1 MNISDV
7 FWLIPQNSDRQP
19 EVLLN
24 QNTSSNCCP
33 SSPSITLTTNDNEI
47 ILNSATN
54 ASYFGISSINAS
66 SYDGPTT
73 IASATEIS
81 NSLPNTIFTNSQL
94 NAGNFI
100 FRAFNNI
107 DGCFT
112 DYTITVDGNTDCK
125 ISKNHLRG
133 CWETQISSV
142 LASNGKFDIEVIVTY
157 VGTNSCK
164 GLSHFSI
171 EADNNSF
178 SNVAWSVVS
187 GNPSGTLSN
196 SLGNND
202 PFDGFKLDNINGI
215 GDGVAGSFKMTYTL
229 DYLQDQQFLAKAGN
243 DYSQIASFSTAD
255 FQQVMNCQN
264 PPCEVADN
272 TTTTTTITENETK
285 TLSGTPAGGT
295 FSIVSGGGSINGST
309 YTPDDINTNTNV
321 VIRYSVA
328 ANGTC
333 SATSDDITFTVTPV
347 CDVVADNT
355 TTTASITETETKTLS
370 GSPAGGTFSIV
381 SGGGSINGNTYT
393 PADVNSDTSVTIRY
407 TIAADGDCAAT
418 TDDVTF
424 SVKVLQSVTVS
435 NTDVTCY
442 GLNDGSITFN
452 FEDATTRTH
461 IEFSLDGGS
470 NFFTKVPDDSG
481 SGTYS
486 NLSPGTY
493 DVWVRWGN
501 GEYKRDLGANVTISQ
516 PAEIVVNNTTST
528 ASITEGQTKTLTG
541 TPAGGTWSI
550 VSSGGSINGNTYS
563 PADINTNTTVKLR
576 YTVAGSGSC
585 SDISDDVT
593 FTVTP
598 ICVTANN
605 TISTAAINEG
615 EAKTLTGTPAGGT
628 WSIVSGGGS
637 INGNTYSPADIN
649 INTTV
654 VIRYAI
660 AADGDCAATTD
671 DVTFTVTPVC
681 DVVADNTTS
690 TATINEGEA
699 KTLTGSPAGGT
710 WSIVSGGGS
719 INGNTYSPADI
730 NTNTTVVIRYTI
742 AADGDCAATTDDVT
756 FTVTPVCDV
765 VANNTTSTATINEG
779 QTKTLS
785 GSPAGGTWSIISGGG
800 SINGNTYYPADI
812 NTNTTVVI
820 RYTIAA
826 DGDCAATTD
835 DVTFTVTPVCDVV
848 ADNTTSTA
856 SITEGQTKTL
866 TGNPTGGTFTVVSG
880 GGTINGNIYTPADV
894 STDTTVVIRYT
905 IAADGDCAASSDDVT
920 FTVTEGGCNQ
930 SPTDAALG
938 FNVFTLEGL
947 QLSTNETEGSVAT
960 GGDLTISGNYQIT
973 TNDPGSFQVNNVT
986 VGLVVGGKVNY
997 QSGNSLQINQNTYV
1011 KIGESNGSVVW
1022 YKDQN
1027 NAFSP
1032 IRVTKNSSYNS
1043 SPRISLQANAN
1054 QLNVSSTNL
1063 SQYANN
1069 AQLTNPNGQPIS
1081 NTNLPNQVKINLQA
1095 GVNYL
1100 NVTGSDL
1107 NNVSVFTYNNKPS
1120 ATNILVINV
1129 DAAGSFD
1136 WSVWNQAGVGQQ
1148 DAPYIIYNFYNTT
1161 TLNVVGNSTVVGSLF
1176 APFADINKTV
1186 NQSNIEG
1193 QVIGKSFNHAGG
1205 EVHSANFVPTISGC
1219 TTSTGVAPTAEF
1231 NVNLNNQCFDGN
1243 SFEFTNTSNT
1253 GNTSQPN
1260 DPITYAWDFGDGTT
1274 STLMSPTK
1282 TYANS
1287 GTYTVTMTATNSVG
1301 SDTTTTQVTVK
1312 QDLDITLTIN
1322 STSNGDGSVTKTFTV
1337 DNPAVFQT
1345 YDWSLV
1351 ESDGTLVANLGTN
1364 VTTVNATITDAGL
1377 YYVEIVA
1384 EDQNGCTKTH
1394 RFPVTV
1400 TSGEVT
1406 GGNSGGVESESL
1418 GDAISK
1424 IYVGR
1429 KKNSVPTTFV
1439 KSDANLYNKA
1449 KMKAEQPYQGKG
1461 QTMLDMFPT
1470 ELVAGNIANVTS
1482 PTDILDYT
1490 IADEVLS
1497 VDFSLDGKTK
1507 GVVLGVKTSDKIYNH
1522 TKASCDRLR
1531 GAEIL
1536 NIQTVQLEGYNF
1548 LMQGIKQRNGVV
1560 EYAISFATAKNNND
1574 TNYTI
1579 QTNWY
1584 VNNYIKFND
1593 VYNFQV
1599 WTTNPADTQKLVVDI
1614 LNNLKA
1620 FIPVT
1625 QTEVQKVPKT
1635 YAAKISREK
1644 NELVVLLRSTQKG
1657 LNTEI
1662 SMEEI
1667 YSETA
1672 NNVKFRYNPV
1682 NTKLEQ
1688 TLRVDIADGY
1698 EYDGLVKVDGEVE
1711 DAFYHADGNWGLD
1724 FDSNYTKIK
1733 EYFVSNSFDRTYQDD
1748 EHAINRNVALR
1759 ATSDFDYLT
1768 LYKSLLPGTLAA
1780 DYSEYNY
1787 LSFTAKGS
1795 GLIELGLIKK
1805 SIEDWKA
1812 QYRVMVD
1819 LSEEEQ
1825 TYYVPFDIFTSSASQ
1840 EKLTAEDLTTLL
1852 FTFLPVE
1859 AQTKELDLTISDVK
1873 FTKIAVEDQ
1882 IVNKI
1887 EKFENEFMAYPNP
1900 SQGNVNLLLFSQVDT
1915 EATVTLTDIT
1925 GKTIYKENVNLNTGK
1940 NELDFNFKVKTGVML
1955 LKVASKETNYGTSKI
1970 IFR

>member
-1 MNISDV
+1 
-7 FWLIPQNSDRQP
+7 
-19 EVLLN
+19 
-24 QNTSSNCCP
+24 
-33 SSPSITLTTNDNEI
+33 
-47 ILNSATN
+47 
-54 ASYFGISSINAS
+54 
-66 SYDGPTT
+66 
-73 IASATEIS
+73 
-81 NSLPNTIFTNSQL
+81 
-94 NAGNFI
+94 
-100 FRAFNNI
+100 
-107 DGCFT
+107 
-112 DYTITVDGNTDCK
+112 
-125 ISKNHLRG
+125 
-133 CWETQISSV
+133 
-142 LASNGKFDIEVIVTY
+142 
-157 VGTNSCK
+157 
-164 GLSHFSI
+164 
-171 EADNNSF
+171 
-178 SNVAWSVVS
+178 
-187 GNPSGTLSN
+187 
-196 SLGNND
+196 
-202 PFDGFKLDNINGI
+202 
-215 GDGVAGSFKMTYTL
+215 
-229 DYLQDQQFLAKAGN
+229 
-243 DYSQIASFSTAD
+243 
-255 FQQVMNCQN
+255 
-264 PPCEVADN
+264 
-272 TTTTTTITENETK
+272 
-285 TLSGTPAGGT
+285 
-295 FSIVSGGGSINGST
+295 
-309 YTPDDINTNTNV
+309 
-321 VIRYSVA
+321 
-328 ANGTC
+328 
-333 SATSDDITFTVTPV
+333 
-347 CDVVADNT
+347 
-355 TTTASITETETKTLS
+355 
-370 GSPAGGTFSIV
+370 
-381 SGGGSINGNTYT
+381 
-393 PADVNSDTSVTIRY
+393 
-407 TIAADGDCAAT
+407 
-418 TDDVTF
+418 
-424 SVKVLQSVTVS
+424 
-435 NTDVTCY
+435 
-442 GLNDGSITFN
+442 
-452 FEDATTRTH
+452 
-461 IEFSLDGGS
+461 
-470 NFFTKVPDDSG
+470 
-481 SGTYS
+481 
-486 NLSPGTY
+486 
-493 DVWVRWGN
+493 
-501 GEYKRDLGANVTISQ
+501 
-516 PAEIVVNNTTST
+516 T

-541 TPAGGTWSI
+541 AP
-550 VSSGGSINGNTYS
+550 N
-563 PADINTNTTVKLR
+563 
-576 YTVAGSGSC
+576 
-585 SDISDDVT
+585 
-593 FTVTP
+593 
-598 ICVTANN
+598 
-605 TISTAAINEG
+605 
-615 EAKTLTGTPAGGT
+615 GGT
-628 WSIVSGGGS
+628 WSIVSGGGT
-637 INGNTYSPADIN
+637 INGTTY
-649 INTTV
+649 
-654 VIRYAI
+654 
-660 AADGDCAATTD
+660 
-671 DVTFTVTPVC
+671 TPV
-681 DVVADNTTS
+681 
-690 TATINEGEA
+690 
-699 KTLTGSPAGGT
+699 
-710 WSIVSGGGS
+710 
-719 INGNTYSPADI
+719 
-730 NTNTTVVIRYTI
+730 
-742 AADGDCAATTDDVT
+742 
-756 FTVTPVCDV
+756 
-765 VANNTTSTATINEG
+765 
-779 QTKTLS
+779 
-785 GSPAGGTWSIISGGG
+785 
-800 SINGNTYYPADI
+800 DI

-866 TGNPTGGTFTVVSG
+866 TGTPNGGTWSIVSGGGTINGTTYTPADINTNTTVVIRYTIAADGDCAATSDDVTFTVTPVCDVVADNTTSTASITEGQTKTLTGTPNGGTWSIVSGGGTINGTTYTPADINTNTTVVIRYTIPADGDCAATTDDVAFTVTPICNDPINSVTSNLNTTENTQLNLNNTSVSGDDLVTVRLRVNNGTLNVIVRVSGTRNDVRVNGPGDLLITGNVRTINSYLSTLTYTPNTGFYGTDIFTIDSGNSCGTIITNNYNITVNQNCEIADNTTSDADITEGQTKTLTGTPAGGTWSIVSGGGSINGSTYAPDDINTNTIVVIRYTIAADDTCSSTSDDVTFTVTPVCDVIADNATSDATINEGEAKTLVGSPAGGTWAIISGGGSINGNTYSPDDINTNTTVVIRYTIAADGDCAATTDDVTFTVTPVCDVVADNTTTATTINEGQTKTLTGNPTGGTFSVVSG

-894 STDTTVVIRYT
+894 STDTTVIIRYT
-905 IAADGDCAASSDDVT
+905 IAASGSCAASTSDVT
-920 FTVTEGGCNQ
+920 FTVTEGSCTQ
-930 SPTDAALG
+930 TPTEAALG

-960 GGDLTISGNYQIT
+960 GGDLTLSGNYQIT
-973 TNDPGSFQVNNVT
+973 TNDPGSFQVNNVP

-1011 KIGESNGSVVW
+1011 KIGNSNGSTVW

-1032 IRVTKNSSYNS
+1032 IRITKNSSYNS
-1043 SPRISLQANAN
+1043 SPRINLQANAN
-1054 QLNVSSTNL
+1054 QLNVSSTNNPVFESNVIDFASAFQTLRGNSTNL

-1193 QVIGKSFNHAGG
+1193 QVIAKSFNHSGG
-1205 EVHSANFVPTISGC
+1205 EVHSANFLPAISGC
-1219 TTSTGVAPTAEF
+1219 TTSTGIAPTAEF
-1231 NVNLNNQCFDGN
+1231 NVNNNNQCFDGN

-1253 GNTSQPN
+1253 GNVSQPN
-1260 DPITYAWDFGDGTT
+1260 DPITYAWDFGDGTS

-1282 TYANS
+1282 SYANS

-1301 SDTTTTQVTVK
+1301 SDSTTTQVIVK
-1312 QDLDITLTIN
+1312 QDLDITLTT
-1322 STSNGDGSVTKTFTV
+1322 SSVSNGDGSVTKTFSI
-1337 DNPAVFQT
+1337 DNPANFQS
-1345 YDWSLV
+1345 YDWSLLA
-1351 ESDGTLVANLGTN
+1351 SDGSLVANIGTN
-1364 VTTVNATITDAGL
+1364 VTTATATVSDAGL
-1377 YYVEIVA
+1377 YYVEIIA
-1384 EDQNGCTKTH
+1384 EDINGCTKTH
-1394 RFPVTV
+1394 RFSVTV

-1470 ELVAGNIANVTS
+1470 ELVAGNVANVTS

-1490 IADEVLS
+1490 VADEVLS

-1682 NTKLEQ
+1682 NTELEQ

-1724 FDSNYTKIK
+1724 FDASYTKIK
-1733 EYFVSNSFDRTYQDD
+1733 DYFVSNSFDRTYQDD

-1840 EKLTAEDLTTLL
+1840 ENLTAEDLTTLL

-1940 NELDFNFKVKTGVML
+1940 NELDFNFRVKTGVML

>member
-1 MNISDV
+1 M
-7 FWLIPQNSDRQP
+7 
-19 EVLLN
+19 
-24 QNTSSNCCP
+24 
-33 SSPSITLTTNDNEI
+33 
-47 ILNSATN
+47 
-54 ASYFGISSINAS
+54 
-66 SYDGPTT
+66 
-73 IASATEIS
+73 
-81 NSLPNTIFTNSQL
+81 
-94 NAGNFI
+94 
-100 FRAFNNI
+100 
-107 DGCFT
+107 
-112 DYTITVDGNTDCK
+112 
-125 ISKNHLRG
+125 
-133 CWETQISSV
+133 
-142 LASNGKFDIEVIVTY
+142 
-157 VGTNSCK
+157 
-164 GLSHFSI
+164 
-171 EADNNSF
+171 
-178 SNVAWSVVS
+178 
-187 GNPSGTLSN
+187 
-196 SLGNND
+196 
-202 PFDGFKLDNINGI
+202 
-215 GDGVAGSFKMTYTL
+215 
-229 DYLQDQQFLAKAGN
+229 
-243 DYSQIASFSTAD
+243 
-255 FQQVMNCQN
+255 
-264 PPCEVADN
+264 
-272 TTTTTTITENETK
+272 
-285 TLSGTPAGGT
+285 
-295 FSIVSGGGSINGST
+295 
-309 YTPDDINTNTNV
+309 
-321 VIRYSVA
+321 
-328 ANGTC
+328 
-333 SATSDDITFTVTPV
+333 
-347 CDVVADNT
+347 
-355 TTTASITETETKTLS
+355 
-370 GSPAGGTFSIV
+370 
-381 SGGGSINGNTYT
+381 
-393 PADVNSDTSVTIRY
+393 
-407 TIAADGDCAAT
+407 
-418 TDDVTF
+418 
-424 SVKVLQSVTVS
+424 
-435 NTDVTCY
+435 
-442 GLNDGSITFN
+442 
-452 FEDATTRTH
+452 
-461 IEFSLDGGS
+461 
-470 NFFTKVPDDSG
+470 
-481 SGTYS
+481 
-486 NLSPGTY
+486 
-493 DVWVRWGN
+493 
-501 GEYKRDLGANVTISQ
+501 
-516 PAEIVVNNTTST
+516 
-528 ASITEGQTKTLTG
+528 
-541 TPAGGTWSI
+541 
-550 VSSGGSINGNTYS
+550 
-563 PADINTNTTVKLR
+563 
-576 YTVAGSGSC
+576 
-585 SDISDDVT
+585 
-593 FTVTP
+593 
-598 ICVTANN
+598 
-605 TISTAAINEG
+605 
-615 EAKTLTGTPAGGT
+615 
-628 WSIVSGGGS
+628 
-637 INGNTYSPADIN
+637 
-649 INTTV
+649 
-654 VIRYAI
+654 
-660 AADGDCAATTD
+660 
-671 DVTFTVTPVC
+671 
-681 DVVADNTTS
+681 
-690 TATINEGEA
+690 
-699 KTLTGSPAGGT
+699 
-710 WSIVSGGGS
+710 
-719 INGNTYSPADI
+719 
-730 NTNTTVVIRYTI
+730 
-742 AADGDCAATTDDVT
+742 
-756 FTVTPVCDV
+756 
-765 VANNTTSTATINEG
+765 
-779 QTKTLS
+779 
-785 GSPAGGTWSIISGGG
+785 
-800 SINGNTYYPADI
+800 
-812 NTNTTVVI
+812 
-820 RYTIAA
+820 
-826 DGDCAATTD
+826 
-835 DVTFTVTPVCDVV
+835 TFTVTPVCDVV

-1054 QLNVSSTNL
+1054 QLNVSSANNPIFENNVIDFASAFQTLRGNSTNL

-1129 DAAGSFD
+1129 DAAGSLD

-1614 LNNLKA
+1614 LNNLKG

-1682 NTKLEQ
+1682 NTELEQ